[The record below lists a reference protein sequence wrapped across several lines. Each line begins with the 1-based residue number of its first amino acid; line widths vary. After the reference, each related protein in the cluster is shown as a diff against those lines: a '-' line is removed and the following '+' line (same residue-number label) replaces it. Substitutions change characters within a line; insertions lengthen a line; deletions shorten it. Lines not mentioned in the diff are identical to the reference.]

1 MSKELEKTTGTDVS
15 TNVAGVADELTND
28 DVQQGRLGVMQSNST
43 FVKEE
48 KCRAGSIVNIF
59 DPEVEIAHKAYKN
72 EEEKPLEF
80 MIMGMMKYWI
90 VKDADT
96 DQFVEKFPGVNA
108 NELPWEETVD
118 GRNLQRT
125 FHFSYVVLL
134 PEEMEDGIEMP
145 YELAFR
151 STAVKETK
159 RLNSVIQR
167 MASKG
172 ISSHSK
178 LFQAKVTERAND
190 RSTWWGLDLSV
201 GRDATEK
208 ETQLCAKY
216 FAEFNRVKEQFM
228 SSQAEEPKSTD
239 SDNAQ
244 SAQNASF

>member
-1 MSKELEKTTGTDVS
+1 MSNELEKTTGTELSTEVS
-15 TNVAGVADELTND
+15 QGVASELTND

-59 DPEVEIAHKAYKN
+59 DPEVELAHKAYKN
-72 EEEKPLEF
+72 EDEKPLEF

-118 GRNLQRT
+118 GRNLSRT

-134 PEEMEDGIEMP
+134 PEEMKDGIEMP

-159 RLNSVIQR
+159 RLNSVIQK
-167 MASKG
+167 MAAKG
-172 ISSHSK
+172 ISSHQK
-178 LFQAKVTERAND
+178 VFQAKVVERVND
-190 RSTWWGLDLSV
+190 KSSWWGLDLSTS
-201 GRDATEK
+201 RDATAE
-208 ETQLCAKY
+208 ETELCSKY
-216 FAEFNRVKEQFM
+216 FSEFNRVKEQYM
-228 SSQAEEPKSTD
+228 SQQADDTTTD
-239 SDNAQ
+239 NGNAET
-244 SAQNASF
+244 AQQANF